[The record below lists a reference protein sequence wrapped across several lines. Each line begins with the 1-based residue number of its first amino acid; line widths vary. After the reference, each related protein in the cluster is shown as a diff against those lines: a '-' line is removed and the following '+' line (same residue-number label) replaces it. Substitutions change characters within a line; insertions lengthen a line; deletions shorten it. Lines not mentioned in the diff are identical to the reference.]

1 MKERRSLPSWFKVVY
16 MTFMCPTK
24 GKSGYVLA
32 IYGSELFED
41 KRLEI
46 IKA

>member
-1 MKERRSLPSWFKVVY
+1 MKERSSLPSWLKVVY
-16 MTFMCPTK
+16 MTLMCPTK
-24 GKSGYVLA
+24 GKSGYLLA
-32 IYGSELFED
+32 IHGFELFED